1 MTYGERQL
9 LIRQI
14 ETLRGSRVLTLV
26 TGDRAV
32 APTQIADDCLKPL
45 FEQLLAIRAAG
56 GTNKIDLFLET
67 RGGNVETPWKLVTKI
82 RQFCDEFTVIVPY
95 KAHSAGTMIC
105 LGADSILMSPMSELG
120 PIDPW
125 VQAQGPSAERFLIPD
140 LGVEDVVA
148 YITFLQ
154 QRAGITDQ
162 AALAET
168 VKVLSEHLTPTLLGR
183 MERIYS
189 HIRLVARKLLAL
201 SKPPIEE
208 SKVNTIV
215 ETLAQ
220 KMFAHGHGIGVVEAK
235 TIGLNV
241 VSMDAQ
247 LEKLTWEL
255 YLNYESALNLNANP
269 DPRSYFSNDGINLK
283 IEQNCAGA
291 FLESSEISYVF
302 QGDIHFERIR
312 KMPPQLNLN
321 LNFPINLPAGLDSQQ
336 LPAQMQTLLQQFMQ
350 QAGQQLQKMIQDEIA
365 KQAPIEGIRNGWFGC
380 QWKKAK

>member
-1 MTYGERQL
+1 
-9 LIRQI
+9 
-14 ETLRGSRVLTLV
+14 
-26 TGDRAV
+26 
-32 APTQIADDCLKPL
+32 
-45 FEQLLAIRAAG
+45 
-56 GTNKIDLFLET
+56 
-67 RGGNVETPWKLVTKI
+67 
-82 RQFCDEFTVIVPY
+82 
-95 KAHSAGTMIC
+95 
-105 LGADSILMSPMSELG
+105 
-120 PIDPW
+120 
-125 VQAQGPSAERFLIPD
+125 
-140 LGVEDVVA
+140 
-148 YITFLQ
+148 
-154 QRAGITDQ
+154 
-162 AALAET
+162 
-168 VKVLSEHLTPTLLGR
+168 
-183 MERIYS
+183 
-189 HIRLVARKLLAL
+189 
-201 SKPPIEE
+201 
-208 SKVNTIV
+208 
-215 ETLAQ
+215 
-220 KMFAHGHGIGVVEAK
+220 MFAHGHGIGVVEAK